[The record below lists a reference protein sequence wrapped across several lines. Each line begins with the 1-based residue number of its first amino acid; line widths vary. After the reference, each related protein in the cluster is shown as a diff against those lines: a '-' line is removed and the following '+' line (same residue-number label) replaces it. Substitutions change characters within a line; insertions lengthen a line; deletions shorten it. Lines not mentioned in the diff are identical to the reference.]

1 MRKRKIIIPLCLF
14 LSFYLGQAQLI
25 MIDGETGEYK
35 YEEVVEAPGLSAGEI
50 RERAEKWLSTY
61 YVSEDSLHVD
71 STGVSRLCS
80 QRIQWTL
87 IKKDIVIETFFD
99 VNIRFKN
106 GRYKYDFSNFR
117 EGKMVR
123 GDLQSMALKT
133 YINRFPQAYQINIEE
148 PVDTEITHAINSLK
162 YFISN
167 GHMEVPEEEW

>member
-1 MRKRKIIIPLCLF
+1 
-14 LSFYLGQAQLI
+14 

-148 PVDTEITHAINSLK
+148 PVDTEITNAINSLK
-162 YFISN
+162 YFVSN